1 LKRFGQSKVFI
12 LNEKKKR
19 TINNMPNVVVIG
31 GGASGLMAAG
41 TAAYYGAN
49 VTLLE
54 KNSRTG
60 RKILVTGKGRC
71 NITNN
76 CDKDTFIDTTFME
89 KIEPI
94 KVSINESTGQVQTME
109 IYRFLKSLILPL

>member
-1 LKRFGQSKVFI
+1 
-12 LNEKKKR
+12 
-19 TINNMPNVVVIG
+19 MPNVFVIG

-76 CDKDTFIDTTFME
+76 CDKDTFIANVPTIQDFYIVQLIILIA
-89 KIEPI
+89 KI
-94 KVSINESTGQVQTME
+94 Q
-109 IYRFLKSLILPL
+109 

>member
-1 LKRFGQSKVFI
+1 
-12 LNEKKKR
+12 
-19 TINNMPNVVVIG
+19 MPDVIVVG
-31 GGASGLMAAG
+31 GGASGMMAAG

-71 NITNN
+71 NITND
-76 CDKDTFIDTTFME
+76 CDKDTFLENVPRIS
-89 KIEPI
+89 PG
-94 KVSINESTGQVQTME
+94 VPSTPFFIPST
-109 IYRFLKSLILPL
+109 LHL

>member
-1 LKRFGQSKVFI
+1 
-12 LNEKKKR
+12 
-19 TINNMPNVVVIG
+19 MPNVVVIG

-60 RKILVTGKGRC
+60 RKILEPVKVDVTLQ
-71 NITNN
+71 ITV
-76 CDKDTFIDTTFME
+76 T
-89 KIEPI
+89 KIHLLQMSLQSEI
-94 KVSINESTGQVQTME
+94 SI
-109 IYRFLKSLILPL
+109 

>member
-1 LKRFGQSKVFI
+1 
-12 LNEKKKR
+12 
-19 TINNMPNVVVIG
+19 MPNVVVIG

-71 NITNN
+71 NIT
-76 CDKDTFIDTTFME
+76 
-89 KIEPI
+89 
-94 KVSINESTGQVQTME
+94 S
-109 IYRFLKSLILPL
+109 SLIHLLQMFLLIQDFYIVQLIILIAKIQ